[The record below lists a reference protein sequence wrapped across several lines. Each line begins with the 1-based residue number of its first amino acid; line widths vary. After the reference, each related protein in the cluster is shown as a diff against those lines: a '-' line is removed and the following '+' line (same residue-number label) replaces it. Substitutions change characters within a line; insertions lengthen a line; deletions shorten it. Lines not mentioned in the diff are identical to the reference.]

1 MHFNA
6 GAGYGGA
13 RILGQ
18 GIRVSD
24 LFQEVDEEIR
34 RDRAIELWKRYGNY
48 IIGAALAL
56 VIGTGAY
63 VAWRDYSHQKA
74 AEQGAR
80 FFAAASL
87 ATGAERDKAIDA
99 FDEIAKNA
107 NAGYAALAQM
117 REAAL
122 KAQAGDMEAAAS
134 IYRSVADDS
143 GVDKELRDAA
153 NLLAMLH
160 SIERIE
166 PAELDRALAPL
177 QASGNPW
184 RFSALELA
192 ALAAARTGEAA
203 KARDL
208 YAKIADDV
216 QAPPGLRA
224 RAAEMVA
231 VLGS

>member
-1 MHFNA
+1 MVAPAFS
-6 GAGYGGA
+6 
-13 RILGQ
+13 GQ

-24 LFQEVDEEIR
+24 LFHEIDEELR

-48 IIGAALAL
+48 VIGAALAL

-63 VAWRDYSHQKA
+63 VAWRDYTHRQA

-80 FFAAASL
+80 FFSAAAL
-87 ATGAERDKAIDA
+87 ATGGETQKAVEA
-99 FDEIAKNA
+99 FDDLGQSGS
-107 NAGYAALAQM
+107 AGYATLARM

-122 KAQAGDMEAAAS
+122 KARAGDMEAAAT

-143 GVDKELRDAA
+143 SVEKELRGAA
-153 NLLAMLH
+153 TLLAMLH

-177 QASGNPW
+177 QAAGNPW

-231 VLGS
+231 ALGS